1 VTKDKILEAVAYLNG
16 WPAISDGPVVPFMD
30 RAKEIDGRAKEWR
43 GIWEPGNWSLEDAN
57 GGLSLQY
64 KSFPAVALV
73 HAAMT
78 PYTYDEGSS
87 IDFVADGLEMMIRLG
102 WKDGSRIIEV
112 WQDGATKILE
122 KSRDDS

>member
-1 VTKDKILEAVAYLNG
+1 MTKDKILEAVAYLNG

-87 IDFVADGLEMMIRLG
+87 IDLVADGLEMMLRLG
-102 WKDGSRIIEV
+102 WKDGSRVIEV
-112 WQDGATKILE
+112 WQDGDIKTLE
-122 KSRDDS
+122 KSKDDT